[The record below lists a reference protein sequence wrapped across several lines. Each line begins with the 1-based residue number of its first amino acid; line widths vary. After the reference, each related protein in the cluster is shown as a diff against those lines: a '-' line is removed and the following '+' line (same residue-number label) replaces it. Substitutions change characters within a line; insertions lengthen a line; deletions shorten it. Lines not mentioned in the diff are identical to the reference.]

1 MSTPSLG
8 SRLLPSRLEGGAA
21 PSAEARPSGQA
32 PRHRLLT
39 LPFYVYF
46 FIIVVLPVSAN
57 ELKAALAAL
66 VAAST
71 FLLIMSRGRLAVGRS
86 TLRVFL
92 LMQATSLVWILYGL
106 FQNAP
111 GAVFSLLI
119 YLIWPLF
126 YLLVF
131 TEGLSSYRVYQGLRN
146 LMVLTL
152 GLLSA
157 FILYFVLYSFGLAPA
172 TPLLELP
179 FGQGLAKYQGFTA
192 MRFYSIS
199 SMIFLIPYCISKVV
213 LPASTDSR
221 WRRWVTALTLLLSL
235 AAILYTGRRA
245 ALFTLALGLPV
256 ALALA
261 QAAPKDFRVRVTRR
275 FTHAA
280 LALALALTVTVT
292 VSESARTGLAGLGAQ
307 ITSSLFDP
315 QQTGD
320 DRVRVE
326 QADSLIAGWAHSP
339 LVGAGLGSTSG
350 YIRSDRSW
358 NYELQYHMHLFQIGL
373 LGVGLYSLGLL
384 WIYRNGLRIIRR
396 GGEASSEMIALLTGL
411 TCFLIANASNPY
423 LQAYGHLWVIFLPVA
438 LINLMKREGEIH

>member
-1 MSTPSLG
+1 MSTPSL
-8 SRLLPSRLEGGAA
+8 SSLPSDLPA
-21 PSAEARPSGQA
+21 PLGEPPALRRVPA
-32 PRHRLLT
+32 RHRLLS
-39 LPFYVYF
+39 LPFSLYF
-46 FIIVVLPVSAN
+46 FIILVLPVSAN
-57 ELKAALAAL
+57 GLKGALAAL

-71 FLLIMSRGRLAVGRS
+71 FLLVMARGKLAVGRS

-92 LMQATSLVWILYGL
+92 LMQATGLLWLLYGL
-106 FQNAP
+106 IQNTP

-119 YLIWPLF
+119 YLVWPLF
-126 YLLVF
+126 YLVVF
-131 TEGLSSYRVYQGLRN
+131 TEGVSSYRVYRTLRN

-221 WRRWVTALTLLLSL
+221 LRRWVTALVVLLSL
-235 AAILYTGRRA
+235 AAILFTGRRA
-245 ALFTLALGLPV
+245 ALFTLALGLPI
-256 ALALA
+256 ALTLA
-261 QAAPKDFRVRVTRR
+261 QAAPSDFRIRLTRR
-275 FTHAA
+275 FINAA
-280 LALALALTVTVT
+280 LAIALALTVTLT
-292 VSESARTGLAGLGAQ
+292 VSDTVRTGIMGVASQVA
-307 ITSSLFDP
+307 SSLFDP
-315 QQTGD
+315 QQTSD
-320 DRVRVE
+320 DLVRVE
-326 QADSLIAGWAHSP
+326 QADSLIQGWIQRP
-339 LVGAGLGSTSG
+339 LIGAGLGSTTG
-350 YIRSDRSW
+350 YIRSERSW

-373 LGVGLYSLGLL
+373 LGLALYSLGLL

-423 LQAYGHLWVIFLPVA
+423 LQAYGHLWVIFLPAA
-438 LINLMKREGEIH
+438 LINLMKKEGEIR